1 MSVKNSQDE
10 DEAFKNSQDEAGNGQ
25 NNLQLKAR
33 SGTANVFAG
42 DVMTDSS
49 LKLGC
54 NLTDIPLVVL
64 ERSMDETL

>member
-25 NNLQLKAR
+25 YNLQLKAR
-33 SGTANVFAG
+33 SGTGNVFAG

-54 NLTDIPLVVL
+54 NLTDIPLVV
-64 ERSMDETL
+64 RSMDETL